1 MQTPSPI
8 SSGPTLMID
17 WQIVLVAFEKD
28 VKKLDATI
36 ERLLSHSLTKDILI
50 LASDKPALRER
61 CARWDIPAQYS
72 LPNHYPESG
81 YWQSLLQSLNYRGKR
96 TLFIRAG
103 ALVPTAWDG
112 RLIATLEESSALA
125 VSPVSAQHNLLT
137 LFSAPRKPLL
147 SVDALDQWLVEYARG
162 ESFDIPLLLESAAAL
177 QGESWVQLLANSKN
191 DAELFL
197 SAHELGLPLLATDQL
212 YVDDSAVQMS
222 HLPDK
227 LPLAW
232 KEALSESHP
241 LMSIRHAMTELDS
254 KQEAPPSLCNC
265 LPVRLHVV
273 HSWGGGMGR
282 WIEDAVEGDSKH
294 QNLVL
299 RPLGD
304 WGAFGKRLALYR
316 NAQMDRPIKSWLLS
330 QPILSTTASHY
341 QYRQILA
348 EIVREFKVES
358 LMVSSLIGQS
368 LDLLRT
374 ALPTTIV
381 CHDFYPFC
389 PPLVATYGEPC
400 TNCDPKRLEA
410 CLASNPNHRFF
421 IQETTEHWKNI
432 RSEFVELVL
441 QANIRLVAP
450 SKSVVKRYHSLVPT
464 WKSKEIEI
472 IEHGLNLA
480 LSNNLAKLR
489 SKSPTLPNARLRI
502 VVLGSLVTEKGGD
515 LLAELIP
522 KLGQFADIWLIGSG
536 ESGRR
541 FSGISSVTVIEFYER
556 EELALQLTN
565 VQAEIGLLLSI
576 VPETFSYTLSELW
589 AAGIPVVAT
598 DVGAFSDRLKDGKN
612 GWLVTP
618 EVTAI
623 LRRLVLINESRTILK
638 NSRAFIGEQ
647 ATRSSQM
654 MMDDYHEL
662 ELPKDCIPRKRFF
675 LARRQYNN
683 PYKSVVITTQQPAGD
698 SNIDYQLPFLKVL
711 SEFLYYAGHKLN
723 YSPRLPKWPRRK

>member
-1 MQTPSPI
+1 
-8 SSGPTLMID
+8 
-17 WQIVLVAFEKD
+17 
-28 VKKLDATI
+28 
-36 ERLLSHSLTKDILI
+36 
-50 LASDKPALRER
+50 
-61 CARWDIPAQYS
+61 
-72 LPNHYPESG
+72 
-81 YWQSLLQSLNYRGKR
+81 
-96 TLFIRAG
+96 
-103 ALVPTAWDG
+103 
-112 RLIATLEESSALA
+112 
-125 VSPVSAQHNLLT
+125 
-137 LFSAPRKPLL
+137 
-147 SVDALDQWLVEYARG
+147 
-162 ESFDIPLLLESAAAL
+162 
-177 QGESWVQLLANSKN
+177 
-191 DAELFL
+191 
-197 SAHELGLPLLATDQL
+197 
-212 YVDDSAVQMS
+212 MS

-410 CLASNPNHRFF
+410 CLESNPNHRFF
-421 IQETTEHWKNI
+421 IQETTEHWKSI

-441 QANIRLVAP
+441 QQNIRLVAP
-450 SKSVVKRYHSLVPT
+450 SKSVVKRYRSLLPI
-464 WKSKEIEI
+464 WKGKDFQV
-472 IEHGLNLA
+472 IEHGINTT
-480 LSNNLAKLR
+480 LSNKLCEFR
-489 SKSPTLPNARLRI
+489 SIPTHLSTERLRI
-502 VVLGSLVTEKGGD
+502 VLLGSLVAEKGGNI
-515 LLAELIP
+515 LAKLMP
-522 KLGQFADIWLIGSG
+522 KLTEFADIWLIGSG
-536 ESGRR
+536 DSGQR
-541 FSGISSVTVIEFYER
+541 FSAISGVTVVELYER
-556 EELALQLTN
+556 GELDKQLAS
-565 VQAEIGLLLSI
+565 VQADVGLLLSI

-589 AAGIPVVAT
+589 VAGIPVIAT
-598 DVGAFSDRLKDGKN
+598 DIGAFSDRIENGKN
-612 GWLVTP
+612 GWLVAP
-618 EVTAI
+618 EKEAI
-623 LRRLVLINESRTILK
+623 LERLIFVNRNRALLTTARVFIAGQTVRT
-638 NSRAFIGEQ
+638 
-647 ATRSSQM
+647 SQM
-654 MMDDYHEL
+654 MMGDYDAIDTPMSH
-662 ELPKDCIPRKRFF
+662 IVRRRFF

-683 PYKSVVITTQQPAGD
+683 PYRPIIPTQQPIVGSAG
-698 SNIDYQLPFLKVL
+698 IDYQLPFSKAL
-711 SEFLYYAGHKLN
+711 SEFLYYTERKFL
-723 YSPRLPKWPRRK
+723 YSPRLPKWFRLKGAKLIKWCAAKL